1 MTSTLVLDWIS
12 LLTRWVHFTA
22 GIAWIGSSFYFIWVD
37 RNLAPPSA
45 AKPGVEGELWMVHS
59 GGFYQLEK
67 RRVGPGDMPPVLHW
81 FKWEAALTWASGV
94 VLLVVVY
101 YLTGGAYLVDPAVS
115 ALSANE
121 ATLLS
126 VGLLVVGWFVYDAI
140 WRSSLAR
147 TGWPAVALS
156 LALLGGVVFGLF
168 HALSARAAYI
178 HVGAL
183 LGSLM
188 VANVW
193 AVILP
198 AQQKMIDATRSGEQ
212 PDYSVGEGAKRRS
225 VHNSYM
231 TLPVLFTMLS
241 SHFPQTYGIPL
252 GWLVLLLLMAGGAL
266 ARHVM
271 ISRSPRRR
279 WALAPMTAC
288 LLASVVL
295 ATPRTARLTADA
307 GATSAAVP
315 FGAARVVINARCLAC
330 HSAYPVDK
338 MFTAAPNGVM
348 FDTPEQI
355 VRLAARIRERA
366 VVQRTMPFANKTG
379 ITDAE
384 RETLRRW
391 IDTGARLP

>member
-1 MTSTLVLDWIS
+1 MTATLDWIN
-12 LLTRWVHFTA
+12 LITRWIHFTA
-22 GIAWIGSSFYFIWVD
+22 GIAWIGSSFYFIWLDRHLTPPATPAAGVD
-37 RNLAPPSA
+37 
-45 AKPGVEGELWMVHS
+45 GEVWMVHS
-59 GGFYQLEK
+59 GGFYQVAK
-67 RRVGPGDMPPVLHW
+67 RRIGPGEMPAVLHW

-94 VLLVVVY
+94 VLLTVIY

-115 ALSANE
+115 ALTAGQ

-126 VGLLVVGWFVYDAI
+126 VGLLFVGWFVYDAL

-147 TGWPAVALS
+147 AGWPAVALS

-168 HALSARAAYI
+168 HALSGRAAYV

-198 AQQKMIDATRSGEQ
+198 AQQQMIDATRRGEQ
-212 PDYSVGEGAKRRS
+212 PDYALGEGAKRRS

-241 SHFPQTYGIPL
+241 SHFPQTYGHPL
-252 GWLVLLLLMAGGAL
+252 GWLVLVLLMVGGAA
-266 ARHVM
+266 ARHAM
-271 ISRSPRRR
+271 ISRSPRRG

-288 LLASVVL
+288 LVAVIAM
-295 ATPRTARLTADA
+295 ATPRTVQPRAESDA
-307 GATSAAVP
+307 ATRSAS
-315 FGAARVVINARCLAC
+315 FGAARGVINARCLAC
-330 HSAYPVDK
+330 HSAFPTDNL
-338 MFTAAPNGVM
+338 FTAAPTGVM
-348 FDTPEQI
+348 FDSPEQI
-355 VRLAARIRERA
+355 VRMAARIRERA

-384 RETLRRW
+384 REVLRSW
-391 IDTGARLP
+391 IESGARLRE